1 VTDPDADPALLALGW
16 DDGWATA
23 FAATAAAVP
32 YAVPARVAA
41 VNRGAADLLTTA
53 GERRST
59 FGGDLL
65 AAIAADRAAGPCTG
79 DWAVVRHWTDGR
91 TTIEALLPRRTAV
104 VRAAASGESRAH
116 VLAANPDV
124 VAVVSSLA
132 VDPSMERLERL
143 LALGWESGAQ
153 PVVVLTKADV
163 APDAELVAADV
174 ARVAPGVDVLV
185 VSAVTGR
192 GVDDVRALVA
202 PGRTVALIGPSGVG
216 KSTLVNA
223 VLGDDRLATG
233 DVGRS
238 GKGRHVTVRRL
249 LVPVP
254 GGGLLVDTPG
264 LRGVGVVDLDDGLAR
279 AFPEIDRLAAS
290 CHFKDCRH
298 DVEPGCAVLAAVADG
313 TLPERRLESWRHLQ
327 READWI
333 ARRADV
339 RLRAEER
346 RRWAA
351 ISRSMRRDGVSRP

>member
-1 VTDPDADPALLALGW
+1 VTDAHAEPALLALGW
-16 DDGWATA
+16 DEGWA
-23 FAATAAAVP
+23 AACAQAAASIP
-32 YAVPARVAA
+32 CAVPARVAA
-41 VNRGAADLLTTA
+41 VDRGAADLLTAT
-53 GERRST
+53 GEGRAT

-65 AAIAADRAAGPCTG
+65 AAVAADRTAGPCTG
-79 DWAVVRHWTDGR
+79 DWALVRHWSDGR
-91 TTIEALLPRRTAV
+91 STIEALLPRRTAV

-124 VAVVSSLA
+124 VAIVVSLA

-143 LALGWESGAQ
+143 LALAWESGAQ

-163 APDAELVAADV
+163 APDAELVADDV
-174 ARVAPGVDVLV
+174 ARIAPGVDVLV

-202 PGRTVALIGPSGVG
+202 PGRTVALLGQSGVG

-223 VLGDDRLATG
+223 LVGDELLPTG

-264 LRGVGVVDLDDGLAR
+264 LRGVGVVDLDEGLSL
-279 AFPEIDRLAAS
+279 AFPEIDELAAS
-290 CHFKDCRH
+290 CRFADCRH
-298 DVEPGCAVLAAVADG
+298 EVEPGCAVLEAVADG

-327 READWI
+327 READWL

-351 ISRSMRRDGVSRP
+351 ISKSMRRDGVSRP